1 MLLFMDIEVETGG
14 AVFGVRLYCILLKD
28 VVVLL
33 PYSIT

>member
-1 MLLFMDIEVETGG
+1 MLLFMEIEVETGG
-14 AVFGVRLYCILLKD
+14 AFFGVRLCYILLKE